1 MKGLA
6 RQGVAKVKD
15 ASEAEM
21 FCSNFWSI
29 GPLVFEGV
37 HVGSIVLFELKTLN
51 LGAFFYLCTRH
62 CGFFSYRSPQILSK
76 PYLAFAIT
84 HIQFQVLTKQHHS

>member
-1 MKGLA
+1 MLNRLA

-21 FCSNFWSI
+21 SCSNFWNI

-51 LGAFFYLCTRH
+51 LGAFYL
-62 CGFFSYRSPQILSK
+62 FFFLSI
-76 PYLAFAIT
+76 PSNF
-84 HIQFQVLTKQHHS
+84 V

>member
-62 CGFFSYRSPQILSK
+62 CGFFLIDPLKFCLNLIWPLQSHTSSSK
-76 PYLAFAIT
+76 
-84 HIQFQVLTKQHHS
+84 S